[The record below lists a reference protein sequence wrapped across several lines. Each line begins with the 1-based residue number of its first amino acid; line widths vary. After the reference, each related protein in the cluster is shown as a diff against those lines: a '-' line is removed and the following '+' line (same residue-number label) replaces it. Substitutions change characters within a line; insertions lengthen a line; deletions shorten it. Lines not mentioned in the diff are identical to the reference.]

1 MHIGEILLALG
12 GAFLAA
18 GLLARLGAKIGLP
31 TIPLFILAG
40 VLLGPHTPGLAL
52 VSDPGYF
59 ELLSKLGLVFL
70 LFYLGLEFHL
80 DDLINGGRRLVA
92 AGIGY
97 LVLNIG
103 GGLAFGFALGW
114 GTREAFVLAGVV
126 GISSSAIVSKLLIEL
141 GRLRNPESRLI
152 LGIIVVE
159 DVFLAFYLAAL
170 QPVLGDATSL
180 GAALVEFGI
189 AFVFLVVLFGLARWG
204 SRLVSRLLDVR
215 ADELLVVMF
224 VGLAV
229 VVAGAAEELGV
240 SDAIGAFMIGL
251 VIGSTPH
258 AKRVTTLVHPL
269 RDAFAAI
276 FFFTFG
282 LTIDPGDVVSVAVPI
297 AIAVVLTIVLN
308 AVAGLG
314 AARLYGFDRR
324 AGTNVAVTVLTRGE
338 FSIVLGTLAIGAGL
352 DPRVAAFAA
361 GYVLVL
367 AIIGPLAVVRTE
379 WLSRLVPT
387 RVLPAPAGPAPD
399 EPGAEQSPDVS
410 ASADVSGADASN
422 GTGVSAGADASNG
435 ADVSAGAD
443 AGSSAGAAGSGAEE
457 ARSGSR

>member
-1 MHIGEILLALG
+1 MHTAEILLALG

-18 GLLARLGAKIGLP
+18 GILARLGAKIGLP

-52 VSDPGYF
+52 VSDPSEF
-59 ELLSKLGLVFL
+59 TLLSTLGLVFL

-80 DDLINGGRRLVA
+80 DDLVRGGRKLVI
-92 AGIGY
+92 AGVGY

-114 GTREAFVLAGVV
+114 GTREALVMAGIV

-170 QPVLGDATSL
+170 QPVLG
-180 GAALVEFGI
+180 GASSFAAAAGQFGI
-189 AFVFLVVLFGLARWG
+189 AFLFLVVLFGLARWG

-229 VVAGAAEELGV
+229 VAAGAAEELGV

-258 AKRVTTLVHPL
+258 AGRVTKLVHPL
-269 RDAFAAI
+269 RDAFAAL

-282 LTIDPGDVVSVAVPI
+282 LTIDPGDVVSVAMPI
-297 AIAVVLTIVLN
+297 VVAVVLTIILN
-308 AVAGLG
+308 LVAGLG
-314 AARLYGFDRR
+314 AARLYGYDRR

-338 FSIVLGTLAIGAGL
+338 FSIVLGTLALGAGL

-379 WLSRLVPT
+379 WLSRYVPSRLLPVPT
-387 RVLPAPAGPAPD
+387 GPAPD
-399 EPGAEQSPDVS
+399 VVADSPEHDAQPDAE
-410 ASADVSGADASN
+410 AR
-422 GTGVSAGADASNG
+422 AG
-435 ADVSAGAD
+435 
-443 AGSSAGAAGSGAEE
+443 EE
-457 ARSGSR
+457 AHSAAR

>member
-1 MHIGEILLALG
+1 MHTAEILLALG

-18 GLLARLGAKIGLP
+18 GILARLGARIGLP
-31 TIPLFILAG
+31 TIPVFVLAG

-52 VSDPGYF
+52 IEDPSHF
-59 ELLSKLGLVFL
+59 ALLSTLGLIFL

-80 DDLINGGRRLVA
+80 DDLVSGGRKLAVA
-92 AGIGY
+92 GLGY
-97 LVLNIG
+97 LLLNIG

-114 GTREAFVLAGVV
+114 GAREALVLAGIV

-170 QPVLGDATSL
+170 QPVLGDADSL
-180 GAALVEFGI
+180 AAAALQFGV
-189 AFVFLVVLFGLARWG
+189 AFAFLALLFGLARWG
-204 SRLVSRLLDVR
+204 TRLVSRLLDVR

-229 VVAGAAEELGV
+229 VAAGAAEELGV

-258 AKRVTTLVHPL
+258 AERVTTLVHPL
-269 RDAFAAI
+269 RDAFAAL

-282 LTIDPGDVVSVAVPI
+282 LTIDPGDVVSVAGPI
-297 AIAVVLTIVLN
+297 AVAVVLTIGLN
-308 AVAGLG
+308 LVAGLG

-352 DPRVAAFAA
+352 DSRVAAFAA

-379 WLSRLVPT
+379 WLAQFVPSRLLPAAVPGPDGT
-387 RVLPAPAGPAPD
+387 PAPAVLPA
-399 EPGAEQSPDVS
+399 
-410 ASADVSGADASN
+410 ASTAQTSIGADELVAPTREATPEPAREPDPAS
-422 GTGVSAGADASNG
+422 GPVGKG
-435 ADVSAGAD
+435 
-443 AGSSAGAAGSGAEE
+443 
-457 ARSGSR
+457 